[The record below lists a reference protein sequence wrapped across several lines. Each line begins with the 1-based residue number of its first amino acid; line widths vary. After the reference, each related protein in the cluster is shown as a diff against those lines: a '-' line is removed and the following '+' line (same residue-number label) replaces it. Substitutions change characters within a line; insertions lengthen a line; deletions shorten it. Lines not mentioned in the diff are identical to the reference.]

1 MKSKQERL
9 QLYTQLLAIYKE
21 AYKQEQSSNI
31 ALKQWEY
38 HQTRTGLCLLIYENF
53 GIYIL
58 SGDGYDTNH
67 PDHMANIFPEMWAL
81 AKEKGLTEKMFW
93 FPSGDR
99 LARILFLEE
108 LVNTMLKETD
118 QNNEETEPTPFK
130 PF

>member
-1 MKSKQERL
+1 MTKDQRL
-9 QLYTQLLAIYKE
+9 RFYHKMLQDYLYDRELEI
-21 AYKQEQSSNI
+21 
-31 ALKQWEY
+31 
-38 HQTRTGLCLLIYENF
+38 
-53 GIYIL
+53 
-58 SGDGYDTNH
+58 SGDLDEDFVFTNQGFCMYMECKLKLVIYSITYKDH
-67 PDHMANIFPEMWAL
+67 PNHISQLVPEMWAL

-99 LARILFLEE
+99 LVRILFLEE